1 MIDVEI
7 ILSVM
12 TKQKNVSREFF
23 SMTYFVEFQ
32 DTRKQIIFNN
42 DILFCTY
49 SGVRQEQDIYVRLI
63 DSVTKQ
69 VICFYM

>member
-1 MIDVEI
+1 MIDVKI
-7 ILSVM
+7 ILSVR
-12 TKQKNVSREFF
+12 TIQKYVSGEFF
-23 SMTYFVEFQ
+23 SMTYFVEFL
-32 DTRKQIIFNN
+32 DTHKHIIFNN

-69 VICFYM
+69 VIRFYM